1 MQVRAE
7 GYKISAKAD
16 RPEYE
21 QRMKMD
27 RNLRV
32 LGVLQHGLPPLLC
45 EPHRRRWLNL
55 WRFQSR
61 GRTPINPPQV
71 VPPDQEDF
79 HSHFQSVAQGV
90 DLGAVVMC
98 PLHRD
103 LDSAQVELVGQKKQ
117 LWIKA
122 PALDML
128 ARENGLY
135 RPPTER
141 LEAALRVAVLESQ
154 YDS

>member
-1 MQVRAE
+1 MGLECER
-7 GYKISAKAD
+7 
-16 RPEYE
+16 
-21 QRMKMD
+21 RMKKEPKTPS
-27 RNLRV
+27 
-32 LGVLQHGLPPLLC
+32 LGSTVTRFAALLC
-45 EPHRRRWLNL
+45 NPHRGRRLNL